1 MLVTELCLPQQC
13 CTARDTPHTTTHRS
27 VVVVL
32 YNYCQTQPH
41 PPASKMK
48 RRQSEL
54 IFTHQTSQCRVL
66 AWGVVTDSVW
76 LVFADTKSVRD
87 GMGTPRIA
95 TPCASQKYCYS
106 LCAKVL
112 KVCYIHYT
120 VLDSTQS
127 MGLSMLRSVVVTTL
141 YIE

>member
-95 TPCASQKYCYS
+95 TPCAGQKILLQSLCQSLKALLYS
-106 LCAKVL
+106 LYCARF
-112 KVCYIHYT
+112 YT
-120 VLDSTQS
+120 VYGSQFVLISCSDNT
-127 MGLSMLRSVVVTTL
+127 V
-141 YIE
+141 Y